1 MEKFSRSK
9 SSRESGMQKQ
19 PTSMNDLRSYSTSTY
34 NPPPHDL
41 HYDKR
46 SNFKEVKIKKQ
57 DSKNSGNS
65 SCSKSWSLKV
75 DPEFQRKKRVASY
88 KAYEVEGKMKGS
100 VKKSFR
106 WIKDACNQVIHGM
119 W

>member
-19 PTSMNDLRSYSTSTY
+19 PTSMNDLRSYSTSAY
-34 NPPPHDL
+34 NPPPYLDC
-41 HYDKR
+41 DKKG
-46 SNFKEVKIKKQ
+46 SFNEVKIKKSG
-57 DSKNSGNS
+57 SKNNGFS
-65 SCSKSWSLKV
+65 SKSWSLKV

-106 WIKDACNQVIHGM
+106 WIKDTCNQVIHGI